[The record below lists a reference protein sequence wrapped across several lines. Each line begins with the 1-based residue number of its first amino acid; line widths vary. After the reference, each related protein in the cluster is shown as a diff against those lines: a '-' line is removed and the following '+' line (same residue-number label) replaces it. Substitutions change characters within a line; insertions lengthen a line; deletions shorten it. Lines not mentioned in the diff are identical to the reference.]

1 LNIKSNHDKSNLL
14 SRFQKHFPT
23 NPFVKLRSSHVL
35 TMLLLVAALSGCGSS
50 AQSTLD
56 KSQAENPNYRPTV
69 SKLKA
74 IDRMGSITYATSFMW
89 WDSTGKVRQLRDYY
103 GKVVVMHFWGTW
115 CVPCMEELPNI
126 AKSEQAYRD
135 SDVVFLGVTL
145 KESTAGVLDSVQK
158 FVIEHKMTYQQIIG
172 TNELSSAY
180 GGIDLLPA
188 TVIISREGK
197 VLSVLTGRQEPD
209 ALDLEIQKALTY
221 RRSLKE

>member
-1 LNIKSNHDKSNLL
+1 
-14 SRFQKHFPT
+14 
-23 NPFVKLRSSHVL
+23 
-35 TMLLLVAALSGCGSS
+35 MLLFVVALSGCGGS
-50 AQSTLD
+50 AQTTLD
-56 KSQAENPNYRPTV
+56 KNQNENPNYRPSV

-74 IDRMGSITYATSFMW
+74 IDRMGSVTYATSFMW
-89 WDSTGKVRQLRDYY
+89 WDSTGKVRQLREYY

-126 AKSEQAYRD
+126 AKFEQVYRD

-145 KESTAGVLDSVQK
+145 KESGSAVLDSVQK

-172 TNELSSAY
+172 TYELSSAY

-197 VLSVLTGRQEPD
+197 VLSVLTGRQDPD
-209 ALDLEIQKALTY
+209 ALDLEIRKAMTY
-221 RRSLKE
+221 RRLLK